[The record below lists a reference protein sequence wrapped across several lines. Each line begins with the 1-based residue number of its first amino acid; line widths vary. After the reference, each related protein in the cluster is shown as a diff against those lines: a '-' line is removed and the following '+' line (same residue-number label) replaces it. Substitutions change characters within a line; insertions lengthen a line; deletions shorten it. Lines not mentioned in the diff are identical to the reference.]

1 LYQRAGVHHQLK
13 NRVGCVHVVHI
24 QKLRMAIIYQPIDGS
39 MVGFSRR
46 KKNQPIR
53 ISWFFIT
60 QQGN

>member
-1 LYQRAGVHHQLK
+1 
-13 NRVGCVHVVHI
+13 
-24 QKLRMAIIYQPIDGS
+24 MAIIYQPIDGS